1 MSKLTAWWRKQKPA
15 AVEAAT
21 DLGRQWVL
29 SEVSGI
35 AQRARKLVEKECGE
49 RQVPPGI
56 ASVIGQKVEHYINAE
71 AWERL

>member
-1 MSKLTAWWRKQKPA
+1 MSKWTAQWGKEKPVA
-15 AVEAAT
+15 TEIAT

-35 AQRARKLVEKECGE
+35 AQRARKLVEKECWE

-71 AWERL
+71 ARERL